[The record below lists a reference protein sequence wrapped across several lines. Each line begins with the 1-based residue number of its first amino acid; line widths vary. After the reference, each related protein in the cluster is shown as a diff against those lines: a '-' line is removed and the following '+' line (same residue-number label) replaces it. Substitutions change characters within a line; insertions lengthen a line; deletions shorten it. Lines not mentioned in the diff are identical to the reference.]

1 MAPICLLLIL
11 YVHDRA
17 TYLPWVLLED
27 RWWSTFYLEWWERGR
42 ELWRDSKQH
51 LKLDLELVTWPQP
64 TLRGRGEPRIMVL
77 LCVPKAETIYLVIS
91 PNKHTCEIKMQIFL
105 YQFKAWIEE
114 KGWLSHKTFRLMVF
128 EPDIGFFSTF
138 RLQLK
143 CLLLLG
149 PEPFLFKMKMGILF
163 GLPSPLPSLQVPSGK
178 HSACSPNEMGQLEN
192 STEVP
197 EKSWK

>member
-1 MAPICLLLIL
+1 MSSLG
-11 YVHDRA
+11 RQ
-17 TYLPWVLLED
+17 
-27 RWWSTFYLEWWERGR
+27 RWSAFYLEWWERVR
-42 ELWRDSKQH
+42 ELWRVSKQH
-51 LKLDLELVTWPQP
+51 LKLDLKLVTWPQP
-64 TLRGRGEPRIMVL
+64 TLRGRREPRIMVL
-77 LCVPKAETIYLVIS
+77 LCVPKAETIYLVIR
-91 PNKHTCEIKMQIFL
+91 PNKHICEIKMQILL

-114 KGWLSHKTFRLMVF
+114 KGWLSHKTFCLMVF

-143 CLLLLG
+143 CPLLLG

-178 HSACSPNEMGQLEN
+178 HSARSPNEMGQLEN
-192 STEVP
+192 STEVS